1 MRLKFVIL
9 LFTIGFFGNSLFAQM
24 SPPDFNAIETAG
36 LIKYDSDK
44 VIRKLKI
51 LEDSVKRLVSKHI
64 QTFNQEMDNLLLIH
78 GNSLEDLEKEFDK
91 NVKIAIQNRDRSQM
105 EGVKDK
111 IEKIIPPIRLEVQ
124 KHKDVLNEGM
134 KLLLTD
140 KQYRKWLRF

>member
-1 MRLKFVIL
+1 
-9 LFTIGFFGNSLFAQM
+9 M

-140 KQYRKWLRF
+140 KQYKKWLRF

>member
-78 GNSLEDLEKEFDK
+78 GNSL
-91 NVKIAIQNRDRSQM
+91 
-105 EGVKDK
+105 KD
-111 IEKIIPPIRLEVQ
+111 
-124 KHKDVLNEGM
+124 
-134 KLLLTD
+134 
-140 KQYRKWLRF
+140 